1 MRTVTTAL
9 LLVLFALQPAFG
21 QEAEI
26 IKNETDE
33 FSQKRIVQ
41 TSFVDV
47 RVEEQGSERL
57 THSTISVAYVEG
69 DWALV
74 LNTSSESWALLGQ
87 DNAYFIA
94 GDQNL
99 EAELNRSDSEV
110 QDGGRVTEQNVVFM
124 TTEMRKAFARSGTV
138 RMKAG
143 RYVFDISQAVDDE
156 IQTIQ
161 AEL

>member
-1 MRTVTTAL
+1 MRKTAIAFL
-9 LLVLFALQPAFG
+9 LIIFALQPAFG

-41 TSFVDV
+41 TNFVDV

-57 THSTISVAYVEG
+57 TRSTISVAYVEG

-94 GDQNL
+94 GEQNL

-110 QDGGRVTEQNVVFM
+110 QDDGRVTERNVVFM
-124 TTEMRKAFARSGTV
+124 TTEMRKAFARSETV

-143 RYVFDISQAVDDE
+143 RYVFDISRAVDNE

>member
-1 MRTVTTAL
+1 MRKTAIAFL
-9 LLVLFALQPAFG
+9 LIIFALQPAFG

-41 TSFVDV
+41 TNFVDV

-57 THSTISVAYVEG
+57 IYSTISVAYVEG

-94 GDQNL
+94 GEQNL

-110 QDGGRVTEQNVVFM
+110 QDDGRVTERNVVFM
-124 TTEMRKAFARSGTV
+124 TTEMRKAFARSETV

-143 RYVFDISQAVDDE
+143 RYVFDISRAVDNE

>member
-1 MRTVTTAL
+1 MRTITITF
-9 LLVLFALQPAFG
+9 LLVLMTTPSVFG
-21 QEAEI
+21 QAEI

-33 FSQKRIVQ
+33 FSQKRVVQ

-57 THSTISVAYVEG
+57 THSTVSIAYVEG

-74 LNTSSESWALLGQ
+74 LNTSSESWAFLGQ

-94 GDQNL
+94 DGQNL
-99 EAELNRSDSEV
+99 EADLGRAESEV
-110 QDGGRVTEQNVVFM
+110 QDDGRVMEQSVVFL
-124 TTEMRKAFARSGTV
+124 TADMREAFASSETV

-143 RYVFDISQAVDDE
+143 RYVLDISQAVDKE